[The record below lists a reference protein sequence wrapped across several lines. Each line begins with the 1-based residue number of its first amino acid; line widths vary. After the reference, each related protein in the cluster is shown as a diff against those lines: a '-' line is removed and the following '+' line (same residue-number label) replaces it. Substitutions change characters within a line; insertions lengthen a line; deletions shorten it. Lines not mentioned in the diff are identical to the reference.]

1 MSDESKEV
9 LNLYG
14 VLKPKKMFGKEVVGT
29 ERSTFIINKEGM
41 LVKEFRKVNLKGH
54 VKEVL
59 DFLIEVNNKL
69 VLDKK

>member
-1 MSDESKEV
+1 M
-9 LNLYG
+9 YG